1 MFYVTLP
8 SITLYSMHS
17 SVCDMRVAR
26 LPEGRRHLQS
36 EFQTVRTMRGRAV
49 LLRRMPNSSLEE
61 RPQEGVQ
68 AHGTERMKNL
78 QHLSLVHEEGAHLTK
93 EKHLNKK

>member
-1 MFYVTLP
+1 
-8 SITLYSMHS
+8 
-17 SVCDMRVAR
+17 
-26 LPEGRRHLQS
+26 
-36 EFQTVRTMRGRAV
+36 MRGRAV

-78 QHLSLVHEEGAHLTK
+78 QHLSVVHEEGPHLTK
-93 EKHLNKK
+93 EKHLNKKNSSYSLAADTSRVFALKDSVNGTGTTSASTGTPGVSAY

>member
-1 MFYVTLP
+1 MC
-8 SITLYSMHS
+8 S
-17 SVCDMRVAR
+17 SGCDMRMAR
-26 LPEGRRHLQS
+26 MPEARQQAQP

-78 QHLSLVHEEGAHLTK
+78 QHLSLGHI
-93 EKHLNKK
+93 

>member
-17 SVCDMRVAR
+17 YICGMRVAR
-26 LPEGRRHLQS
+26 LPEARRLEEP

-49 LLRRMPNSSLEE
+49 LLRQMPNSSLEE
-61 RPQEGVQ
+61 WTQESVQ
-68 AHGTERMKNL
+68 AHGNERMKTCN
-78 QHLSLVHEEGAHLTK
+78 V
-93 EKHLNKK
+93 

>member
-17 SVCDMRVAR
+17 SVGDMRVAR
-26 LPEGRRHLQS
+26 LPEARRLQQP
-36 EFQTVRTMRGRAV
+36 EFQTMCTMRGRAI

-78 QHLSLVHEEGAHLTK
+78 QHLSLVHEEGLHLTK
-93 EKHLNKK
+93 EKHLN